1 MSTILKD
8 GPVATCSP
16 DETGIEHDSFP
27 RTNATRRSVAAWE
40 SAPAARLA
48 HPREE
53 HLLPLMVAAGA
64 AEGEAATRVYHER
77 DFFGGVTVSSWRF
90 G

>member
-1 MSTILKD
+1 MSDTRL
-8 GPVATCSP
+8 PTCFISQGGVYNRL
-16 DETGIEHDSFP
+16 E
-27 RTNATRRSVAAWE
+27 AALAAWE
-40 SAPAARLA
+40 RAPAARLA

-53 HLLPLMVAAGA
+53 HRLPLRMALGA

-77 DFFGGVTVSSWRF
+77 DLFGGISVSSYRF